1 VRDKHHGRCP
11 ICNQK
16 YNEKRFKTGHHVFPK
31 FWFKGKGPKVPVC
44 RKCHDDFNAMNPM
57 GKTVWTL
64 YQCLMRWNKFC
75 TTKKKDMLVIYP
87 ELQFYCDELHI
98 EEL

>member
-1 VRDKHHGRCP
+1 M
-11 ICNQK
+11 
-16 YNEKRFKTGHHVFPK
+16 TGHHVFPK

-57 GKTVWTL
+57 GKSIWTL
-64 YQCLMRWNKFC
+64 YQCLMRWNRFC
-75 TTKKKDMLVIYP
+75 KTKGKVMLTAYP
-87 ELQFYCDELHI
+87 ELQFYCNELHI